1 MESTAWCVVWFG
13 FPNEDWIHP
22 QSLTVH
28 RVEYA
33 ALQPVS
39 MEILR
44 SCSVSPPPLFCC
56 TFYQTVLLQRGIWAR
71 VCMCVCGIQRCVNRH
86 TNTYRAIDGYAYAI
100 VVVLSSMA
108 VNVHVCVL
116 QLSVSSSVTAQCVS
130 VCLCVVLSLLVCHA
144 SSRC

>member
-1 MESTAWCVVWFG
+1 MESTAWCVVWYG

-22 QSLTVH
+22 QSLTVR

-44 SCSVSPPPLFCC
+44 SCSVFFTPPSAVHSTKQCC
-56 TFYQTVLLQRGIWAR
+56 FIRGIWAM
-71 VCMCVCGIQRCVNRH
+71 VCMRVCGIQRCVNRH

-100 VVVLSSMA
+100 VVVLSSTVA
-108 VNVHVCVL
+108 NVHVCVL
-116 QLSVSSSVTAQCVS
+116 QLSISSSVTAQCVR
-130 VCLCVVLSLLVCHA
+130 VWLCVVLSLLVCHA
-144 SSRC
+144 SSSC